1 MKNYGNASVFL
12 PAGTAGPAFLIFDNF
27 RVISRYNNADAY
39 VMGVGHLSDRLKGGG
54 EFQRPWPRGYAP
66 LSFDERMELQRL
78 LIRAGHGLEK
88 VDGVIGPQTVGAIKA
103 YQQSRGVA
111 ADGFPS
117 KDVLRLLQGG

>member
-1 MKNYGNASVFL
+1 
-12 PAGTAGPAFLIFDNF
+12 
-27 RVISRYNNADAY
+27 
-39 VMGVGHLSDRLKGGG
+39 
-54 EFQRPWPRGYAP
+54 
-66 LSFDERMELQRL
+66 
-78 LIRAGHGLEK
+78 LEK